1 MLQVDA
7 EGIKSLTRHDLG
19 CEPMRHRKPAK
30 RYVFAVPP
38 HLLDL
43 VSPHCRIS
51 VLRGRRREPS
61 WMPDQ
66 LLLNVTF
73 SHDFVEANRAAELV
87 LTTGN
92 SPYLRSVDSRP

>member
-1 MLQVDA
+1 
-7 EGIKSLTRHDLG
+7 
-19 CEPMRHRKPAK
+19 
-30 RYVFAVPP
+30 
-38 HLLDL
+38 
-43 VSPHCRIS
+43 
-51 VLRGRRREPS
+51 
-61 WMPDQ
+61 MPDQ